1 MGLLDDAARNIGLML
16 HNIGA
21 EVRQG
26 EAEAKARG
34 QAQAQAR
41 EHSRKVEEE
50 RPAPGV
56 IIRRTTVEEIILAP
70 GVDPGVL
77 QGAKDSTQ
85 NPHPNP

>member
-1 MGLLDDAARNIGLML
+1 MGLFDEAARNLGLMF

-26 EAEAKARG
+26 EAEAKAK
-34 QAQAQAR
+34 QQHTQTH

-70 GVDPGVL
+70 GVDPASL
-77 QGAKDSTQ
+77 KKTQ
-85 NPHPNP
+85 SHS

>member
-1 MGLLDDAARNIGLML
+1 MGLFDEALRNLGLMF
-16 HNIGA
+16 HHIGS

-26 EAEAKARG
+26 KAEADAAK
-34 QAQAQAR
+34 QAQVH

-70 GVDPGVL
+70 GVDPASL
-77 QGAKDSTQ
+77 KTPDQ
-85 NPHPNP
+85 NQKP